1 MRLPCMVSKLTGSTN
16 AMAKRDRKY
25 TLDTNVFIRS
35 FRDKSEN
42 DAIQRFH
49 RVFGPFEYLSSV
61 VVQELRAGVVHARA
75 RRSLERH
82 VLDPFRRRGRIITPS
97 AAAWEQAGD
106 VLSALRIAD
115 GVDLKRM
122 RRSFAMDILLAVSCR
137 ETGVVLVTENTG
149 DFKRINKHIRFDF
162 IEPWPDTAV

>member
-1 MRLPCMVSKLTGSTN
+1 
-16 AMAKRDRKY
+16 MAKRDRKY
-25 TLDTNVFIRS
+25 ALDTNVFIRS

-49 RVFGPFEYLSSV
+49 RVFGPFEYMSSIV
-61 VVQELRAGVVHARA
+61 AQELRAGVSNARA

-82 VLDPFRRRGRIITPS
+82 VLDPFRRRGRVFTPS

-106 VLSALRIAD
+106 VLAALRSAD
-115 GVDLKRM
+115 GVDLKKM

-137 ETGVVLVTENTG
+137 EAGVVLVTENTR
-149 DFKRINKHIRFDF
+149 DFERIHKHIRFDF
-162 IEPWPDTAV
+162 IEPWPDTAT

>member
-1 MRLPCMVSKLTGSTN
+1 
-16 AMAKRDRKY
+16 MAKRDRKY
-25 TLDTNVFIRS
+25 SLDTNVFIRS

-49 RVFGPFEYLSSV
+49 HVFGPFEYLSSV
-61 VVQELRAGVVHARA
+61 VAHELRAGVASVRA

-82 VLDPFRRRGRIITPS
+82 VLDPFRRRGRIFTPS

-106 VLSALRIAD
+106 VLASLRNAD
-115 GVDLKRM
+115 GIDLKRM

-137 ETGVVLVTENTG
+137 EAGVVLVTENIS
-149 DFKRINKHIRFDF
+149 DFERINKHIRFDF
-162 IEPWPDTAV
+162 IEPWPNPTT

>member
-1 MRLPCMVSKLTGSTN
+1 MG
-16 AMAKRDRKY
+16 KRDRRY

-42 DAIQRFH
+42 EAIQRFH

-61 VVQELRAGVVHARA
+61 VVQELRAGIVNAKA

-82 VLDPFRRRGRIITPS
+82 VLDPFRRRGRVFTPS
-97 AAAWEQAGD
+97 AGAWEQAGD
-106 VLSALRIAD
+106 VLAAMRSVD

-137 ETGVVLVTENTG
+137 EAGVMLVTENTG
-149 DFKRINKHIRFDF
+149 DFESIQKHIRFDF
-162 IEPWPDTAV
+162 VEPWPDPAT

>member
-1 MRLPCMVSKLTGSTN
+1 MVLKSIESTN
-16 AMAKRDRKY
+16 TMAKRDRKY
-25 TLDTNVFIRS
+25 ALDTNVFIRS

-42 DAIQRFH
+42 DALQRFH
-49 RVFGPFEYLSSV
+49 RVFGPFEHLSSV
-61 VVQELRAGVVHARA
+61 VVQELRAGAVNVRS

-82 VLDPFRRRGRIITPS
+82 VLDPFRRRGRVFTPS

-106 VLSALRIAD
+106 LLAALRSAG

-137 ETGVVLVTENTG
+137 EAGVVLVTENTG
-149 DFKRINKHIRFDF
+149 DFVRIHKHMRFDF
-162 IEPWPDTAV
+162 IEPWPDPGT

>member
-1 MRLPCMVSKLTGSTN
+1 
-16 AMAKRDRKY
+16 MAKRDRKY

-35 FRDKSEN
+35 FRDRSEN

-61 VVQELRAGVVHARA
+61 VVQELRAGVVNAGA

-82 VLDPFRRRGRIITPS
+82 VLDPFRRRGRLFTPS
-97 AAAWEQAGD
+97 ASAWEQAGD
-106 VLSALRIAD
+106 VLSAMQRVD

-137 ETGVVLVTENTG
+137 EVGVVLVTENAG
-149 DFKRINKHIRFDF
+149 DFERIHKHIRFDF
-162 IEPWPDTAV
+162 VEPWPDPAA